1 MNNNNFPTI
10 SSKQRVKI
18 VNDLLKKEGFD
29 LQKVADHLGMKYST
43 FTKLMQEDDY
53 VYIKRDNQYYKF
65 VRDEGLLTAMPQS
78 DDEEI
83 TYIKSN
89 FALLKSL
96 IERHK
101 DNNDFI
107 LDKRIFHSSSKI
119 ATKNFRISDD
129 LYKQFVKTCDEHFP
143 HLKIQDIIA
152 QLLLG
157 FVDQYPS
164 QTK

>member
-1 MNNNNFPTI
+1 MNKDNFPTMD
-10 SSKQRVKI
+10 SKQRVKT

-29 LQKVADHLGMKYST
+29 LQKVADHLAMKYST

-65 VRDEGLLTAMPQS
+65 VRNGYHSTDIQPTN
-78 DDEEI
+78 DDELA
-83 TYIKSN
+83 YLKAN
-89 FALLKSL
+89 FTVLQSL

-101 DNNDFI
+101 VNNDFI
-107 LDKRIFHSSSKI
+107 LDKRIFHSTSKV

-152 QLLLG
+152 QLLLS